1 MAVIAIVSGKSAP
14 GASTTA
20 AALAYAWPVPLVL
33 ADCDPHG
40 GDLATGWLSPW
51 WLSGRLHTELGVL
64 SFATATRH
72 TTTITADLLTA
83 HLQTVPPAPRAR
95 LLAGLADPAQAA
107 ALGDGGWQR
116 LAEAFTAVST
126 NPGGAVDVLADCG
139 RITDTTVPWPVL
151 KAADLV
157 LLAVRPVPRHL
168 HSAQPALTAL
178 RERIP
183 ADRLGLAVC
192 GTSQRGVREVQRLL
206 GVPARLSMP
215 EDAITARVF
224 SDGADR
230 RRIERTVFARV
241 AQRTALRLHTA
252 GLLAHPAPAALTT
265 MKGASR

>member
-14 GASTTA
+14 GATTTV
-20 AALAYAWPVPLVL
+20 AALAHAWPAPLVL

-40 GDLATGWLSPW
+40 GDLTTGWLSPW
-51 WLSGRLHTELGVL
+51 WLLGQLRPELGVL

-72 TTTITADLLTA
+72 TTTITADLLTS
-83 HLQTVPPAPRAR
+83 HLQTVPPAPLAR
-95 LLAGLADPAQAA
+95 LLAGLADPAQAT

-116 LAEAFTAVST
+116 LAEAFTAAST
-126 NPGGAVDVLADCG
+126 SPYGAVDVLADCG
-139 RITDTTVPWPVL
+139 RITGATVPWPVL
-151 KAADLV
+151 EAADLI

-168 HSAQPALTAL
+168 HSAQPALLAL

-192 GTSQRGVREVQRLL
+192 GTTQLGVREVQRLL

-215 EDAITARVF
+215 EDATTASVF

-230 RRIERTVFARV
+230 RRSERTVFARV
-241 AQRTALRLHTA
+241 AERTALRLHTA
-252 GLLAHPAPAALTT
+252 GTLARPATAALTT
-265 MKGASR
+265 VNGALR